1 MNALIDINDD
11 VLNVRFGDDAFDA
24 ALLIA
29 DADSAFGSGAIRFIK
44 YFLDD
49 GVSWNSRT
57 LATIRSLDEVAL
69 RHGASPDYSSIPS
82 GAAKIIAL
90 AQRSAADAAKPA
102 APPFDLLTAFGE
114 AALHSLK
121 SAKETGVFI
130 MASLGSF
137 KRLFLGKAQY
147 QRADLVGFIKAAG
160 PQALPIVGLVNILL
174 GVILAFM
181 GAVQLQQFGAEI
193 YVANLV
199 ALGLTREIAPMM
211 TAIVL
216 AGRTGAAY
224 AAQLGTMQVNEE
236 IDALKTFGF
245 SPMDFLVL
253 PRMAALAIM
262 TPLLVLYADAIGI
275 AGGYLIGMSLLDI
288 GAVEYV
294 VQTQNAIDLTD
305 IALGVF
311 KGSIFGVLVAIT
323 GCMQGMRS
331 GRSASAVGDAAT
343 SAVVT
348 GIVAII
354 VATAFFAVVTN
365 IVGI

>member
-1 MNALIDINDD
+1 MSLTQVSNSNFYVRLPVSGYDLEHLRRETQSVFESDAPKTVIYQLAEPDAWNSKTLAAINL
-11 VLNVRFGDDAFDA
+11 VDAISKKYGTPSDYA
-24 ALLIA
+24 ALPEGVGKILA
-29 DADSAFGSGAIRFIK
+29 LSK
-44 YFLDD
+44 PPVDD
-49 GVSWNSRT
+49 GKNH
-57 LATIRSLDEVAL
+57 E
-69 RHGASPDYSSIPS
+69 
-82 GAAKIIAL
+82 
-90 AQRSAADAAKPA
+90 RSAADL
-102 APPFDLLTAFGE
+102 FLLVGKKTLDAVKSSRETFAFIGE
-114 AALHSLK
+114 A
-121 SAKETGVFI
+121 
-130 MASLGSF
+130 LGSF

-147 QRADLVGFIKAAG
+147 QRSDLAGFIQAVG
-160 PQALPIVGLVNILL
+160 PQALPIIGLVNLLL

-199 ALGLTREIAPMM
+199 ALGQTREIAPMM

-262 TPLLVLYADAIGI
+262 TPVLVLYADAIGI
-275 AGGYLIGMSLLDI
+275 FGGYLIGMSLLGI

-294 VQTQNAIDLTD
+294 VQTQNAIGLGD
-305 IALGVF
+305 IALGVV
-311 KGSIFGVLVAIT
+311 KGSIFGILVAIT
-323 GCMQGMRS
+323 GCMQGMNS

-343 SAVVT
+343 SAVVN

-354 VATAFFAVVTN
+354 VATAIFAVLTN
-365 IVGI
+365 ALGI